1 MIMIMDSLH
10 SDNILIVSF
19 SLKNENQDKE
29 KIKEKK
35 IKERCAS
42 DNCKRNKI
50 EICTLE
56 YP

>member
-35 IKERCAS
+35 IIKDVLLITVREIKA
-42 DNCKRNKI
+42 NC
-50 EICTLE
+50 TGE